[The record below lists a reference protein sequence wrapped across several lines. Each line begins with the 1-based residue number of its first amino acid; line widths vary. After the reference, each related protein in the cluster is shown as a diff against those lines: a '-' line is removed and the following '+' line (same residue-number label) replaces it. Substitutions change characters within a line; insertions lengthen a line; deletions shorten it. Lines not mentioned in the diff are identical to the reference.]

1 VTYWIST
8 ELGTLDDTV
17 IYLLD
22 EDLVQITQND
32 NAGRGTRA
40 SMIQWQPS
48 KCECAACS
56 GSRDQ
61 RTACNYFV
69 KVRSYN
75 PTKTG
80 TFTIRVATEPIPVP
94 GSVPCFRGNMIPR
107 SLTSCNGFNGDSCIY
122 ICFPGYVPSGRHV
135 CGADGE
141 WRGGEC
147 VAREC
152 SEGLFLDHSIT
163 ACSGATNDE
172 CNYVCD
178 LGYLAMGAHVCQPNG
193 RFTGGSC
200 QPQICTAGMFIQI
213 DGSMLTLIVAY

>member
-1 VTYWIST
+1 MTYWIST

-141 WRGGEC
+141 WRGREC
-147 VAREC
+147 VALEC
-152 SEGLFLDHSIT
+152 SK
-163 ACSGATNDE
+163 ACSSTTPSRLVRVPPMTSATMCVISGTSPWGHMCASRTAASLAEAANPRSAQQ
-172 CNYVCD
+172 VC
-178 LGYLAMGAHVCQPNG
+178 
-193 RFTGGSC
+193 S
-200 QPQICTAGMFIQI
+200 
-213 DGSMLTLIVAY
+213 SKLTEAF